1 VDSSVLYLP
10 LTCGCQG
17 LVMATFLTVHYVTEE
32 FEMVSN
38 QVQCQHL
45 PGEYEHT
52 HISEAIIAPLSEWCI
67 QLDEDVVAYI
77 TDNGSNI
84 KKSLRD
90 DLKMLN
96 LPCSGHTLNLSAQK
110 AFALPEVHI
119 AVARA
124 KKVVEHFKKPP
135 LDFEELEEK
144 QQLLGLPK
152 HKLIQAVPHQWN
164 SVYDMIERLCEQQ
177 VAVAAVLHN
186 HRDLLHLE
194 HSPTEWRLLE
204 DLCKVLEPFKD
215 ATVYLSASR
224 YPTLSVLGPM
234 LYNIR

>member
-1 VDSSVLYLP
+1 VDSSVT
-10 LTCGCQG
+10 LTTDLWTSKAGDDY
-17 LVMATFLTVHYVTEE
+17 FSLTVHYVNEG

-45 PGEYEHT
+45 LGEHDHT
-52 HISEAIIAPLSEWCI
+52 HISEAIIAALSEWCI
-67 QLDEDVVAYI
+67 QLDEDVVAFV

-90 DLKMLN
+90 DLKILN
-96 LPCSGHTLNLSAQK
+96 LPCSVHTLNLSVQK
-110 AFALPEVHI
+110 AFALPEVHT

-124 KKVVEHFKKPP
+124 KRVIEHFNNTR

-152 HKLIQAVPHQWN
+152 HKLIQTVPHRWK

-177 VAVAAVLHN
+177 AAVSTVLHN

-194 HSPTEWRLLE
+194 RSPIEWSLRTS
-204 DLCKVLEPFKD
+204 CQVLEPFKD
-215 ATVYLSASR
+215 ATVYLSANLICSR
-224 YPTLSVLGPM
+224 PHAL
-234 LYNIR
+234 